1 MSREQKP
8 NEESETKFEKSSSEG
23 RNRFFDQL
31 KMIIFKYKPI
41 VWNVVLLFT
50 GFYLVWATMSVL
62 LTILGFAIGVFFVI
76 FALSEL
82 GLLHPAATFS
92 FILRML
98 RTR

>member
-1 MSREQKP
+1 MSHEQKP
-8 NEESETKFEKSSSEG
+8 NEENENKFEKSSESK
-23 RNRFFDQL
+23 NRFFDQL
-31 KMIIFKYKPI
+31 KMIILKYKPV
-41 VWNVVLLFT
+41 VWNIVLLFT
-50 GFYLVWATMSVL
+50 GLYLVWSTMSVL

-92 FILRML
+92 FVLRML